1 MDIEFHYYMTYL
13 IAARAGFAPAEAAIL
28 AQAAQE
34 IDDNHIPIS
43 VSKGTPAEYESVISQ
58 TMDILRPKHNE
69 RIYPIFHFIPG
80 DPAAPSA
87 KRKDGT
93 SSLWVTIGAELQA
106 GKLFPEIDE
115 FAAPLG
121 DPPESGYW

>member
-1 MDIEFHYYMTYL
+1 MAPMLDIDYKAVDSGGFEPAMDIEFHYYMTYL
-13 IAARAGFAPAEAAIL
+13 IAVRAGFHPAEATTL

-69 RIYPIFHFIPG
+69 RI
-80 DPAAPSA
+80 
-87 KRKDGT
+87 
-93 SSLWVTIGAELQA
+93 
-106 GKLFPEIDE
+106 
-115 FAAPLG
+115 
-121 DPPESGYW
+121 

>member
-1 MDIEFHYYMTYL
+1 MFVEIYTAKSAGIQEKIRRYLPQFMAPMLDIDYKAVDSGGFEPAMDIEFHYYMTYL
-13 IAARAGFAPAEAAIL
+13 IAVRAGFHPAEATTL

-69 RIYPIFHFIPG
+69 RI
-80 DPAAPSA
+80 
-87 KRKDGT
+87 
-93 SSLWVTIGAELQA
+93 
-106 GKLFPEIDE
+106 
-115 FAAPLG
+115 
-121 DPPESGYW
+121 